1 MEMFQNLFQLA
12 DLERR
17 QKEVVKQTGDT
28 KASSDELEQKLKETR
43 LRHVKEAKDLESH
56 LKSRR
61 LDLNLAS
68 EESQRVEAR
77 LYAAT
82 QERDEKR
89 R

>member
-1 MEMFQNLFQLA
+1 M
-12 DLERR
+12 
-17 QKEVVKQTGDT
+17 KQVGDT
-28 KASSDELEQKLKETR
+28 EASSDELEQKLKETR
-43 LRHVKEAKDLESH
+43 LRHLKEAKDLESK
-56 LKSRR
+56 LKSRK
-61 LDLNLAS
+61 LDLNSAS